1 MELLNYI
8 QLLVEAGVGTFGQDI
23 FYETMPQT
31 VTKGICIR
39 DANSGNKLDL
49 EIPDLRKVTFRL
61 IVRAPDVIAG
71 MKLIEQCTKVLNIRQ
86 TIEVNDIRIRF
97 CQQLNTVSIYPIDDG
112 DAREFACDFFTIY
125 DYVEND
131 DEEYVEGDE

>member
-1 MELLNYI
+1 M
-8 QLLVEAGVGTFGQDI
+8 
-23 FYETMPQT
+23 
-31 VTKGICIR
+31 
-39 DANSGNKLDL
+39 
-49 EIPDLRKVTFRL
+49 TFRL

-112 DAREFACDFFTIY
+112 DAREFACDFFTVY
-125 DYVEND
+125 DYVDAVD
-131 DEEYVEGDE
+131 DDIDEDDD